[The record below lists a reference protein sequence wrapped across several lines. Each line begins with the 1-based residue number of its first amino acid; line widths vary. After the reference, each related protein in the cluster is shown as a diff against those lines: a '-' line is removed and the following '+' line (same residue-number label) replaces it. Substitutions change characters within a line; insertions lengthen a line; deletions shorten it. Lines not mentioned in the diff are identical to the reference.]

1 MKDANVSLD
10 GRAGILGSH
19 LPFGDPRRGWNFR
32 SLGHGDVN
40 FEEIIRALNAAAYT
54 GPLSIE
60 WEDNGMDR
68 EFGARESLEFV
79 RRINFTASEAAFDRH
94 MKK

>member
-1 MKDANVSLD
+1 M
-10 GRAGILGSH
+10 IGSY
-19 LPFGDPRRGWNFR
+19 LPFGDMRGGWYFR

-40 FEEIIRALNAAAYT
+40 FEEIIRALNAAGYT
-54 GPLSIE
+54 GPLSVE

-68 EFGARESLEFV
+68 ESGARESLEFV
-79 RRINFTASEAAFDRH
+79 RTINFVPSNIAFDKD